1 MFSNERTLILN
12 LSLTWGNFLMLYYII
27 KQVGPTYKKWGVKEC
42 SLCESYFP
50 RTRLWS
56 LNRQYKDKD
65 YIWDHQILDDI
76 FKCFINMTN
85 SPLLPYGM
93 GELLLIDPLPPT
105 VSPPYMTF
113 WRVKR
118 GVNPLYNIFVKNFW
132 KNFWEKMETIPPNI
146 NGEYI
151 YYIWKILLKE

>member
-27 KQVGPTYKKWGVKEC
+27 KQVGVYPLRPPLLVEPVSISHW
-42 SLCESYFP
+42 
-50 RTRLWS
+50 
-56 LNRQYKDKD
+56 QYKDKD
-65 YIWDHQILDDI
+65 YNWDHQILDEI
-76 FKCFINMTN
+76 FKCFINMTY

-113 WRVKR
+113 WQSKG
-118 GVNPLYNIFVKNFW
+118 GVNPLCNVFVKNFW
-132 KNFWEKMETIPPNI
+132 KNFYRNLETISPNI

-151 YYIWKILLKE
+151 YNKTKLWN